1 MNHIGAKTET
11 QSSAWDQLAQTQ
23 NYEHPIRQTGVQPPP
38 PPLNNTTSVAAA
50 IATAVPKTPATAP
63 AATSNNQSPQINT
76 AVAAGPQPQA
86 PPNPNQ
92 NASSQQP
99 QAPEYG
105 EELHPE
111 LVRQG
116 WKKFWSKRENRP
128 YYWNKVTNESLWE
141 TPGKFDPLTD
151 PLGICHNTPASGS
164 SSPHSPLPGPSS
176 RPPYK
181 PPLKR
186 NLSHPNQAQPPMK
199 KFVLAGPWDLEVQSN
214 VYIYNRP
221 PSHLLHP
228 HPEIEYMRGVTAQKL
243 LQTYENLCQQRESIR
258 APKGSFNRWLMER
271 KAVDKGLDPIFPSQC
286 TPEVSQSMYR
296 EIIQDIPIK
305 LVKPKYTSDA
315 RKQLSR
321 YAEAAVH
328 IIEKSPS
335 AHAESKKIVKW
346 NAEETFEW
354 LRRTVGASYEDFQ
367 DR

>member
-1 MNHIGAKTET
+1 
-11 QSSAWDQLAQTQ
+11 
-23 NYEHPIRQTGVQPPP
+23 
-38 PPLNNTTSVAAA
+38 
-50 IATAVPKTPATAP
+50 
-63 AATSNNQSPQINT
+63 
-76 AVAAGPQPQA
+76 
-86 PPNPNQ
+86 
-92 NASSQQP
+92 
-99 QAPEYG
+99 
-105 EELHPE
+105 
-111 LVRQG
+111 VRQG

-128 YYWNKVTNESLWE
+128 YYWNKITNESLWE
-141 TPGKFDPLTD
+141 TPVLNKFDPLTD
-151 PLGICHNTPASGS
+151 PLGICSNTPSGS
-164 SSPHSPLPGPSS
+164 NSPHSPLPGPS
-176 RPPYK
+176 RQPYK

-186 NLSHPNQAQPPMK
+186 NLSQPNQAQPPMK
-199 KFVLAGPWDLEVQSN
+199 KFVLSGPWDLEVQSN

-243 LQTYENLCQQRESIR
+243 FQTYENLCQQRESIK

-271 KAVDKGLDPIFPSQC
+271 KVVDKGCDPILPSQC
-286 TPEVSQSMYR
+286 TPEVSPSMYR

-328 IIEKSPS
+328 IIENRP
-335 AHAESKKIVKW
+335 APAESKKIVKW

>member
-1 MNHIGAKTET
+1 M
-11 QSSAWDQLAQTQ
+11 
-23 NYEHPIRQTGVQPPP
+23 
-38 PPLNNTTSVAAA
+38 
-50 IATAVPKTPATAP
+50 
-63 AATSNNQSPQINT
+63 
-76 AVAAGPQPQA
+76 
-86 PPNPNQ
+86 
-92 NASSQQP
+92 
-99 QAPEYG
+99 
-105 EELHPE
+105 
-111 LVRQG
+111 RQG

-128 YYWNKVTNESLWE
+128 YYWNKITNESLWE
-141 TPGKFDPLTD
+141 TPVLNKFDPLTD
-151 PLGICHNTPASGS
+151 PLGICSNSSSGPN
-164 SSPHSPLPGPSS
+164 SPHSPLPGPS
-176 RPPYK
+176 RQPYK

-199 KFVLAGPWDLEVQSN
+199 KFVLSGPWDLEVQSN

-228 HPEIEYMRGVTAQKL
+228 HPEIEYMRGVAAQKL
-243 LQTYENLCQQRESIR
+243 FQTYENLCQQRESIK

-271 KAVDKGLDPIFPSQC
+271 KVVDKGCDPILPSQC
-286 TPEVSQSMYR
+286 TPEVSPSMYR

-328 IIEKSPS
+328 IIENRP
-335 AHAESKKIVKW
+335 APAESKKIVKW

-367 DR
+367 DRLVNCFLKNVLNS